1 MLDVLIFGAHP
12 DDCEIFM
19 GGTILYMKSISYRVG
34 VCDCCNG
41 EAGTYGSSETR
52 RRELEKASQVL
63 GLDARETLDMPDG
76 NIRNTEENRLKV
88 ISVIRKYRPELVFS
102 FHEDQTRHPDHG
114 QVGVMVRECCYL
126 AGLAKIDTGEPAFR
140 PSSFVSFPELILY
153 RKPDFVVDVTDF
165 WERKLEAI
173 RCYDSQV
180 TLPGEDDSRTRTFI
194 RSNRFWSVLEARS
207 TMAGAMIGA
216 RYGEPYFSLNPPRVM
231 DPLQSLR
238 RGFG

>member
-19 GGTILYMKSISYRVG
+19 GGTILYMKSLSYHVG
-34 VCDCCNG
+34 VCDCCSG
-41 EAGTYGSSETR
+41 EAGTYGSSDTR
-52 RRELEKASQVL
+52 RQELENASRVL

-88 ISVIRKYRPELVFS
+88 IRVIRAYRPELVFS
-102 FHEDQTRHPDHG
+102 FHDEQTRHPDHG
-114 QVGVMVRECCYL
+114 SVGGMVRECCYL
-126 AGLAKIDTGEPAFR
+126 SGLEKLETGNAAFR
-140 PSSFVSFPELILY
+140 PSSFISFPELIQY
-153 RKPDFVVDVTDF
+153 RRPDFVVDVSEF
-165 WERKLEAI
+165 WEQKMEAI
-173 RCYDSQV
+173 RCYHSQV
-180 TLPGEDDSRTRTFI
+180 TIPGEDDSRTKTFI

-216 RYGEPYFSLNPPRVM
+216 QYGEPYFSINPPRVT
-231 DPLQSLR
+231 DPLKSFR

>member
-1 MLDVLIFGAHP
+1 MLDVLVFGAHP

-19 GGTILYMKSISYRVG
+19 GGTILYMKSLSYNVG
-34 VCDCCNG
+34 VCDCCSG
-41 EAGTYGSSETR
+41 EAGTYGSSDTR
-52 RRELEKASQVL
+52 RQELENAGKVL

-88 ISVIRKYRPELVFS
+88 IDVIRKYRPQLVFS
-102 FHEDQTRHPDHG
+102 FHDHKTRHPDHG
-114 QVGVMVRECCYL
+114 HVGDMVRECSYL
-126 AGLAKIDTGEPAFR
+126 SGLEKIETGNSSFR
-140 PSSFVSFPELILY
+140 PSSFISFPELIQY
-153 RKPDFVVDVTDF
+153 RRPDFVVDVTDF
-165 WERKLEAI
+165 WERKLEAL
-173 RCYDSQV
+173 RCYHSQV
-180 TLPGEDDSRTRTFI
+180 TLPGEDDSSTKTFI

-216 RYGEPYFSLNPPRVM
+216 KYGEPYFSVNPPRIT